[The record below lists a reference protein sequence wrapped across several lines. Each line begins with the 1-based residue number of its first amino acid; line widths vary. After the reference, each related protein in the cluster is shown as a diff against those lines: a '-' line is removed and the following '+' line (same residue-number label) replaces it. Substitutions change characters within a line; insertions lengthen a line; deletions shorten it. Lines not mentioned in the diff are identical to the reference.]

1 MSQYTCS
8 LYIATDHLNRMC
20 HCRWINSAFFRHLDI
35 SRESRRTAKFK
46 MTRKILT
53 AIVQR
58 LVNLVSL
65 DISGHIML
73 DNGTVPHF
81 EEAMGRPR
89 WVTKSRSSLN
99 VYKKKK
105 RLKVFFVIYFQ
116 MNNELLNKPRFFSL
130 SALSRARAA
139 SFLSRSWRGP
149 CSFWACM
156 TPPSVMWHTS
166 LLIRYWLSIIVV
178 VVVIIY

>member
-1 MSQYTCS
+1 MLFPVYG
-8 LYIATDHLNRMC
+8 HLSSRMC
-20 HCRWINSAFFRHLDI
+20 HWQYSAFFRHLDI
-35 SRESRRTAKFK
+35 SRESRRTSKCK

-73 DNGTVPHF
+73 DNCTVPHF

-89 WVTKSRSSLN
+89 WVTHWIYNN
-99 VYKKKK
+99 VLFRVLRNCFYIFIWTY
-105 RLKVFFVIYFQ
+105 V
-116 MNNELLNKPRFFSL
+116 

-139 SFLSRSWRGP
+139 SILSRSWRGP
-149 CSFWACM
+149 CSFWVYM
-156 TPPSVMWHTS
+156 TPPFVMWHTS
-166 LLIRYWLSIIVV
+166 LRIRYWLNTHRFFWLKIV
-178 VVVIIY
+178 IMGITTKAT